1 MQYIQFDIQCADTEQ
16 VEFALAYLS
25 ELPFEAFEER
35 DTELIAWV
43 QEHLWGPDEAI
54 EMSSICEG
62 HNWSFSF
69 KTIEDANWNKAWEDN
84 FEPVIIGNL
93 AIIRAPFHKK
103 EARFEYDVMIQPR
116 MSFGTGH
123 HATTKMMIES
133 IDELELEG
141 KSVLDFG
148 CGTGILAIFAALKG
162 AESVSGIDN
171 EPPAVENSLENTL
184 LNPVKHIDFTGETLE
199 EINARK
205 GPFDIILGNIQL
217 NVLRDHAPI
226 LVESLVSGG
235 ILLASGVLAQN
246 VELLIDHYVNYQLE
260 WLETKQEAGW
270 SCIVFRKI

>member
-1 MQYIQFDIQCADTEQ
+1 MQYIQFDIQCTQAEQ

-43 QEHLWGPDEAI
+43 QETLWDSGADR
-54 EMSSICEG
+54 EMARICKE
-62 HNWSFSF
+62 HKWSFTF

-84 FEPVIIGNL
+84 FDPVRIGNL
-93 AIIRAPFHKK
+93 AIIRAPFHSK
-103 EARFEYDVMIQPR
+103 EEGFDYEVMIQPR

-133 IDELELEG
+133 IHELDLKG

-148 CGTGILAIFAALKG
+148 CGTGILAIFAAIRG

-171 EPPAVENSLENTL
+171 EPPAVENSLENVL
-184 LNPVKHIDFTGETLE
+184 LNPVKLIDFTGETLE
-199 EINARK
+199 EINNRK

-226 LVESLVSGG
+226 LLESLVSGG

-246 VELLIDHYVNYQLE
+246 ADLLIDHYVNYQLE
-260 WLETKQEAGW
+260 WLETKEESGW
-270 SCIVFRKI
+270 SCIIFRKI